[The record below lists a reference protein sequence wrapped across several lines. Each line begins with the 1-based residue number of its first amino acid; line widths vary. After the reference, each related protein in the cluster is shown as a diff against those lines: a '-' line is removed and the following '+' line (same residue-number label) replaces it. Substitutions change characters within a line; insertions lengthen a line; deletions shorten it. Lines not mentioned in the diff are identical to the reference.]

1 MYIGY
6 ERWMY
11 SMRKIRGNL
20 DHWKK
25 FSENLEAKRGILL
38 RPDRFGWNRKV
49 VPVSVQRKKR

>member
-1 MYIGY
+1 
-6 ERWMY
+6 MY

-38 RPDRFGWNRKV
+38 RPDRFGWKRKV